1 MATTYAPGTPNWVD
15 LGTSD
20 VAAAGSFYSQLFGWT
35 VQDLGPDSGGY
46 GMLLKDGKQVAGI
59 GPANDP
65 ARGSSWSVYFA
76 TEDADASTARVGDA
90 GGTVVAPPMDVMGQG
105 RMAVFQDPAGAY
117 FNVWQPGQHRGAEL
131 TDSPGSVSWVEL
143 MSTDVDRVKPF
154 YQQVLGVSTRDV
166 DVGGGMS
173 YTLLEVGGENAA
185 GAMPAPPG
193 QAQPS
198 SWGVYF
204 AVEDCDAVADTAIQL
219 GATQMHRDDSPAGR
233 LAFLVDPQGAEFR
246 IIKPTPDF
254 SM

>member
-1 MATTYAPGTPNWVD
+1 MATTFAPGTPNWVD

-20 VAAAGSFYSQLFGWT
+20 VAAAGSFYRQLFGWT
-35 VQDLGPDSGGY
+35 IQDLGPDSGGY
-46 GMLLKDGKQVAGI
+46 GMLLKDGRQVAGI

-131 TDSPGSVSWVEL
+131 TESPGSVSWVEL

-154 YQQVLGVSTRDV
+154 YQQVLGVSDRKSV
-166 DVGGGMS
+166 V
-173 YTLLEVGGENAA
+173 
-185 GAMPAPPG
+185 
-193 QAQPS
+193 
-198 SWGVYF
+198 
-204 AVEDCDAVADTAIQL
+204 
-219 GATQMHRDDSPAGR
+219 
-233 LAFLVDPQGAEFR
+233 
-246 IIKPTPDF
+246 
-254 SM
+254 